1 MKRKRK
7 RKGVVSFLSK
17 KLRSRLSQGSLKAK
31 TVVQTQKHAAPQ
43 HSDANQNI
51 ARRQTHSQAQD
62 QTQAKPQTGQQ
73 QARQWP
79 EHVRSVRITEQ
90 WFSELFLKCEDVK
103 IKHYHMGDPDI
114 PKSVILV
121 YCEGLADTKQINEY
135 ILPRLKEM
143 IRGEKQDFEL
153 SMELNLTE
161 VKKTDE
167 IPLLVFSGQL
177 ILFIEQ
183 LNLLFSLDIANMP
196 NRKTEESNTEIS
208 IKGPRD
214 GFVEHLPT
222 NVALVRKRLRTTS
235 LRCETFRIGEKSETR
250 IALLYIEDSI
260 QPETLNEARERIQNV
275 NLKALTGSGPLEEI
289 LANRTY
295 SLFPELTYSG
305 RPDFVVDCLVRGR
318 FAIIADGSPMALI
331 APVNLTL
338 LLKSPE
344 DSYSNFYVVSGEMV
358 IRMVGLWISL
368 FLPGF
373 WVALSSYN
381 MEQLPFPLLATLV
394 MSRLGLPLPGPI
406 EVVMMLGLFELFR
419 EAGLRLPKA
428 VGQTIAVVGGIIIG
442 DAVIRAGLASTLMVI
457 VSAVTAVATFTL
469 VNQTL
474 AGAVTITRFLILLAS
489 SLLGMFGFILATIA
503 LVLYFANLK
512 SFGVPYLSPIT
523 PLKTKDLVAAILRKP
538 WERKVIPLRYL
549 HGDDGNTRGGKS

>member
-1 MKRKRK
+1 MEEFRMKRN
-7 RKGVVSFLSK
+7 GVIRFLSK
-17 KLRSRLSQGSLKAK
+17 KLRSRLSRKPDNPKANA
-31 TVVQTQKHAAPQ
+31 QSQKPFQHPNRAA
-43 HSDANQNI
+43 SE
-51 ARRQTHSQAQD
+51 
-62 QTQAKPQTGQQ
+62 PQTGQQ
-73 QARQWP
+73 QAGL
-79 EHVRSVRITEQ
+79 ESNGITEQ
-90 WFSELFLKCEDVK
+90 WFADLFQKCEDVK
-103 IKHYHMGDPDI
+103 IKHYHLGDPNSA
-114 PKSVILV
+114 KSVILV
-121 YCEGLADTKQINEY
+121 YCEGLADTIQINEY

-143 IRGEKQDFEL
+143 ISGEKQDLEL

-222 NVALVRKRLRTTS
+222 NIALVRKRLRTTS
-235 LRCETFRIGEKSETR
+235 LCCETFLIGEKSETK
-250 IALLYIEDSI
+250 IALLYVEDSI
-260 QPETLNEARERIQNV
+260 RPETINEARERIQKVNV
-275 NLKALTGSGPLEEI
+275 KALMGSGPLEEI

-295 SLFPELTYSG
+295 SLFPEMTYTG

-344 DSYSNFYVVSGEMV
+344 DSYNNFYVVSVEMV
-358 IRMVGLWISL
+358 MRMVGLWISI

-394 MSRLGLPLPGPI
+394 MSRLGLPLPGPVEAI
-406 EVVMMLGLFELFR
+406 MMLGLFELFR

-457 VSAVTAVATFTL
+457 FSAVTAVATFTL

-474 AGAVTITRFLILLAS
+474 SGAVTIIRFLILLAS
-489 SLLGMFGFILATIA
+489 ALLGMFGYILATIA
-503 LVLYFANLK
+503 LVLYFANMK

-523 PLKTKDLVAAILRKP
+523 PIKPKDLVAALLR
-538 WERKVIPLRYL
+538 
-549 HGDDGNTRGGKS
+549 